1 MPNLTSHVSL
11 ALATANEVD
20 LPSISNNMGSYLL
33 GATAPDIRIIT
44 KQSRE
49 LTHYSGLDSTVLGD
63 GVERLL
69 SENKEILDSGVSTPA
84 TQAFISGY
92 ITHLISDQTWIMT
105 MYKPYFGNR
114 GIFPSETLAN
124 IWDRA
129 LQLEMDRQD
138 RPVWEY
144 ASSHLISAAVDVSV
158 PFISPDDLTKW
169 NEWINEYATGSFSWD
184 RLRSLARRQTVTDE
198 AEVEQS
204 VEDFL
209 SNIPA
214 GLERILSYME
224 LDNIETY
231 KSRAISRSVESLENF
246 WELRYTA

>member
-11 ALATANEVD
+11 ALAIAKEVEV
-20 LPSISNNMGSYLL
+20 PTISNNMGSYLL

-49 LTHYSGLDSTVLGD
+49 LTHYSRLDSTVIGD
-63 GVERLL
+63 GVESLL
-69 SENKEILDSGVSTPA
+69 SENGVLLNSRVSTPA
-84 TQAFISGY
+84 TQAFVSGY

-114 GIFPSETLAN
+114 AIFPSETLAN

-138 RPVWEY
+138 RPAWEY
-144 ASSHLISAAVDVSV
+144 ASSHLISATVDVSI
-158 PFISPDDLTKW
+158 PFISPNDLTKW
-169 NEWINEYATGSFSWD
+169 SEWINEYAAGSFSWD
-184 RLRSLARRQTVTDE
+184 RLKSLARRQTVTDE
-198 AEVEQS
+198 TQIEQS

-209 SNIPA
+209 SSIPD

-224 LDNIETY
+224 PDNIETY
-231 KSRAISRSVESLENF
+231 RSKAINQSVKSLENF